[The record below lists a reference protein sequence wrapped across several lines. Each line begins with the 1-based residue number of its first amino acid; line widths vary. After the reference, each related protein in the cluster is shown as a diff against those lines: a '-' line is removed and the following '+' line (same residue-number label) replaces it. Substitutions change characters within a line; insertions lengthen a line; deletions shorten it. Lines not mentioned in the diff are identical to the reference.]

1 MGAPPGRRRG
11 TARGPGGDHVR
22 DQLAKWRWIAAEA
35 IAARLPRPLHER
47 VCPFCRGAA
56 AWVREQEAQDA

>member
-1 MGAPPGRRRG
+1 M
-11 TARGPGGDHVR
+11 R